1 MIDLH
6 SAAVPSV
13 LKTEE
18 EATQTVA
25 VTPMQRRLLLQH
37 QLLPKD
43 GSFNL
48 AYAFRIERDSVDL
61 PRLAGCFRQVLDAC
75 IGLNTSFQAG
85 PEGPVALVRSSGH
98 GPSLSELGDH
108 PDADSEQQAVIGWLA
123 ERADLPIPPDRWP
136 LYDFTLHVGKNA
148 VYLTMLSSHLVGD
161 AYTYYNLIEKVKQ
174 LYADAE
180 SWSRIAH
187 ELGQHPALV
196 TIADTESGVDLGVS
210 TFRNLLSEVSALGHQ
225 ALAVDRTKQEVLQ
238 GVSPRIQLPAELATD
253 LRDGAAIR
261 RHGPFAV
268 FLATYAVVL
277 ARLTGRADVVVGVP
291 LANRRKARE
300 RQAFGYFVNTLP
312 MPLNL
317 AAHKTFED
325 LVATVAARV
334 FTLLRHQQFDL
345 GAHAD
350 AIFGRAPAGPVAV
363 DNAFTFYKQ
372 RFAPEFDGRQT
383 QAIAVP
389 RTLIK
394 YPFGM
399 NVEDQGDGYLVNLE
413 YLPRLSAADPAACVL
428 QVLGTVAA
436 DPAVCLADLAI
447 LSPDREQAL
456 VDLAGTAKDFDTPA
470 SLDAWFRSAAAG
482 RPDAA
487 AVCDPEGTLSYAD
500 LDAAA
505 DRVASNLR
513 ILTSGPAVAV
523 AMHRSR
529 HLVAVILGVLR
540 AGMCYVPIDPA
551 APPERAR
558 HIVGQFDDLLLV
570 SDHAA
575 LAAVDGIRR
584 VDSSEVLSEIDHPA
598 ERAPAPAED
607 LDSKDFRDKIAYV
620 IFTSGSTGV
629 PKGVEV
635 THRNVMRLFRSAEEH
650 FDFGPQDTW
659 CLFHSYAFD
668 FSVWEIF
675 GALLYGGRL
684 VVVPELT
691 ARSPDM
697 FADLLVREKVTVL
710 NQTPSAFRRLT
721 SVLGPRADLAVRWII
736 FGGEALHVDI
746 LQPWLAAHPSSA
758 RLVNMYGITET
769 TVHVTFHEV
778 DPATVGTQS
787 ESVIGRALGDLT
799 VTVVDRDLNRCPVGV
814 QGEILVSGAGLARGY
829 RNRPDLTAER
839 FLRGTRYGE
848 VVYRTGDLGVLRAD
862 GTLVYL
868 GRIDKQVQLRGYRI
882 ELGEVEAGLLAVAGV
897 RECAVTLDEPRGGE
911 PRLVAYVVGE
921 NIPDS
926 HIRAELSRRLP
937 SYMMPAVFVRIDA
950 IPLTVNG
957 KVDEKQLPAPVVAAA
972 VTAPEGSDELA
983 RSVARVWAEVV
994 QTGPVGVNDNFFD
1007 IGGTSMHVAEVHRRL
1022 TTDLGAQGLAMIELF
1037 EFPTPSTLADRIRP
1051 AIAGPPT
1058 AAVEFRSRPRAA
1070 RPARPARAGT
1080 LRRLPVVPN
1089 ESQEEAS

>member
-1 MIDLH
+1 
-6 SAAVPSV
+6 
-13 LKTEE
+13 
-18 EATQTVA
+18 
-25 VTPMQRRLLLQH
+25 
-37 QLLPKD
+37 
-43 GSFNL
+43 
-48 AYAFRIERDSVDL
+48 
-61 PRLAGCFRQVLDAC
+61 
-75 IGLNTSFQAG
+75 
-85 PEGPVALVRSSGH
+85 
-98 GPSLSELGDH
+98 
-108 PDADSEQQAVIGWLA
+108 
-123 ERADLPIPPDRWP
+123 
-136 LYDFTLHVGKNA
+136 
-148 VYLTMLSSHLVGD
+148 MLSSHLLGD
-161 AYTYYNLIEKVKQ
+161 AYPNCNLIEKARQVH
-174 LYADAE
+174 ADGD
-180 SWSRIAH
+180 SWSRIAR
-187 ELGQHPALV
+187 ELGEHPALV
-196 TIADTESGVDLGVS
+196 TTADTESGVDLGVS

-350 AIFGRAPAGPVAV
+350 AIFGRAPTGPVAV
-363 DNAFTFYKQ
+363 DNAFTYYKQ
-372 RFAPEFDGRQT
+372 RLVPEFDGRQA

-413 YLPRLSAADPAACVL
+413 YLSRLSAADPAACVL

-447 LSPDREQAL
+447 LSPDHEQAL

-482 RPDAA
+482 RPDAP
-487 AVCDPEGTLSYAD
+487 AVCDAEGTLSYAD

-505 DRVASNLR
+505 DLVASTVR
-513 ILTSGPAVAV
+513 RLTSGPAVAV

-529 HLVAVILGVLR
+529 HLIAVILGVLR
-540 AGMCYVPIDPA
+540 AGKCYVPIDPA

-575 LAAVDGIRR
+575 LAVVDGFRR
-584 VDSSEVLSEIDHPA
+584 VDSSEVLSEIEHPA
-598 ERAPAPAED
+598 EGAPAPAEEPD
-607 LDSKDFRDKIAYV
+607 GKDFRDEVAYV

-691 ARSPDM
+691 ARSPDA

-721 SVLGPRADLAVRWII
+721 SVLGPRADLAVRWIV

-799 VTVVDRDLNRCPVGV
+799 VTVVDRDLHRCPVGV

-921 NIPDS
+921 NVPD
-926 HIRAELSRRLP
+926 
-937 SYMMPAVFVRIDA
+937 
-950 IPLTVNG
+950 
-957 KVDEKQLPAPVVAAA
+957 
-972 VTAPEGSDELA
+972 
-983 RSVARVWAEVV
+983 
-994 QTGPVGVNDNFFD
+994 
-1007 IGGTSMHVAEVHRRL
+1007 
-1022 TTDLGAQGLAMIELF
+1022 
-1037 EFPTPSTLADRIRP
+1037 
-1051 AIAGPPT
+1051 
-1058 AAVEFRSRPRAA
+1058 
-1070 RPARPARAGT
+1070 
-1080 LRRLPVVPN
+1080 
-1089 ESQEEAS
+1089 